1 MTVPAVSH
9 LTPEEYLA
17 LERGSELRHEYVD
30 GRMVAMTGG
39 SRNHALIVT
48 NLGGELRQQLKGRP
62 CEVYTSDLRVQ
73 VSATGLY
80 SYPDVVVVCGEPRF
94 EDPYLDTLLNPTV
107 IIEVLSPTTEPYDRG
122 RTFEQ
127 YRTLESLREYL
138 LISQD
143 HPLVEQFLRQEADA
157 WLLKATA
164 GFGEVVS
171 LPSVQCE
178 IASRR
183 STTRSPSRLLTCLKA
198 AATTRT
204 GRSSSIGV
212 TSAGLPVARVPR

>member
-1 MTVPAVSH
+1 MTVPATSH
-9 LTPEEYLA
+9 VTPEEYLA

-30 GRMVAMTGG
+30 GQMVAMTGG

-48 NLGGELRQQLKGRP
+48 NLGGELRQQLKGRA

-80 SYPDVVVVCGEPRF
+80 TYPDVVVVCGEPRF
-94 EDPYLDTLLNPTV
+94 EDPHLDTLLNPTV

-122 RTFEQ
+122 RKFEQ

-138 LISQD
+138 LVSQD

-157 WLLKATA
+157 WLFT
-164 GFGEVVS
+164 EVSGLDQTVS
-171 LPSVQCE
+171 LPSIECQVALAE
-178 IASRR
+178 IYHKVTFP
-183 STTRSPSRLLTCLKA
+183 TT
-198 AATTRT
+198 
-204 GRSSSIGV
+204 
-212 TSAGLPVARVPR
+212 